1 MATKTT
7 AASGAWTATGTW
19 GAAVPANGD
28 TVNINHPVTFDGDYS
43 AYSGTGFVLTVNS
56 TLTASTATG
65 LHHLP
70 ASGIAGTGTIKAGTA
85 AVPLVAGSKFVIDL
99 CDASQPIASGITLQ
113 LYGDEP
119 STSYVTLTASAAAE
133 ATGLSIDTNVTAE
146 WATGDAIAIVN
157 PTTTETQLTT
167 IAELTA
173 TGMGLAA
180 GLTADKAIGTNVY
193 WLKRNILINNASGT
207 IMTNGSN
214 PVLNNVAVD
223 ATNVS
228 GAAAFVDCNGLD
240 FDGLIWGDNTQY
252 GFQGGGDSNIGGFLI
267 YLARGL
273 NAANGAK
280 LTNPDIIA
288 CTADV
293 YGSFGIKGQAE
304 FYNCAY
310 GMQESQFDTFHGTD
324 SNCTYPFYNCNGSL
338 AYHYTDDTT
347 PFTWATTR
355 KNDRVVVAKNTTSTP
370 ATYSKNG
377 QVVWSTNVVAP
388 NRAGCFDATV
398 TSGRYTWMD
407 EPIFVKA
414 GRKLVVRAFG
424 AVSATTATGK
434 IQIID
439 PSSDPM
445 VESSNTALDEFSYA
459 STTWADHN
467 LVYQPTISRLV
478 YVRFLST
485 STASVHS
492 YGYWEVKLSHGKK
505 SHTR

>member
-7 AASGAWTATGTW
+7 AASGNWTATGTW

-28 TVNINHPVTFDGDYS
+28 TVNINHPVIFDGDYS
-43 AYSGTGFVLTVNS
+43 SYSGTGFVLTVNS

-119 STSYVTLTASAAAE
+119 ATSYVSLTASAAAE
-133 ATGLSIDTNVTAE
+133 ETGLSIDTNVTAE

-167 IAELTA
+167 IAALTT
-173 TGMGLAA
+173 TGLGLTDA
-180 GLTADKAIGTNVY
+180 LTADKAVGANIH

-207 IMTNGSN
+207 IMTDGSN
-214 PVLNNVAVD
+214 AILNNVAVD
-223 ATNVS
+223 ATDVS
-228 GAAAFVDCNGLD
+228 GVAAFVDCNGMD

-252 GFQGGGDSNIGGFLI
+252 GFQGGGDSEIGGFLI
-267 YLARGL
+267 YLNRGL
-273 NAANGAK
+273 NAAHGAK

-288 CTADV
+288 CTAGV

-310 GMQESQFDTFHGTD
+310 GGQESQFDNFHETD
-324 SNCTYPFYNCNGSL
+324 YNCTYPFYNCNGTF
-338 AYHYTDDTT
+338 AYSYTDDTT

-355 KNDRVVVAKNTTSTP
+355 KNDRIQVARNTAGTP
-370 ATYSKNG
+370 ASYSKNG
-377 QVVWSTNVVAP
+377 YVTWTTSVVAP
-388 NRAGCFDATV
+388 NRTGCFDASV
-398 TSGRYTWMD
+398 TSGRNTWID
-407 EPIFVKA
+407 EQVFVKA
-414 GRKLVVRAFG
+414 GRKLIIRAFG

-439 PSSDPM
+439 PMYDPM
-445 VESSNTALDEFSYA
+445 IDSSNQVLDEFTYS
-459 STTWADHN
+459 STTWANHN
-467 LVYQPTISRLV
+467 LVYQPTTSKLV
-478 YVRFLST
+478 LVRFLGTGS
-485 STASVHS
+485 ASVHA
-492 YGYWEVKLSHGKK
+492 YGYWEVKLTHGKK
-505 SHTR
+505 SAAR